1 MTINEGEKVGLTGET
16 GAGKSTLFHIMLGLI
31 HPKSG
36 DIIYKNKSIFQNL
49 DEWRKEIGYIS
60 QNIYLLDST
69 IEKILLSIF
78 RRIN

>member
-1 MTINEGEKVGLTGET
+1 MKQELKKYFV
-16 GAGKSTLFHIMLGLI
+16 SYYVRFI

-69 IEKILLSIF
+69 IEKNIAFNFLDESL
-78 RRIN
+78 NKEN